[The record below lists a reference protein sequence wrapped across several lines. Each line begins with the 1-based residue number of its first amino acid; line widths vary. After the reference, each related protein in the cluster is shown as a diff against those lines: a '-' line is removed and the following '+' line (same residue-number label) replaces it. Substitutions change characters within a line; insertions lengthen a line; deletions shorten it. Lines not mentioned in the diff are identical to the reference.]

1 MSDLYK
7 FFKSMA
13 IVTNPM
19 WKSWLL
25 LTKFGAWVII
35 SSRYVSTKA
44 PTFLLQG
51 KEIPETSLRIN
62 TVCNFQTMKSAVE
75 LIRLLLKL
83 LILCH
88 VNIQKISLK
97 DSQKQP
103 REVFC
108 SAVSQILLEDSC
120 VGVSL
125 FFLFFLS
132 KWCTRDY

>member
-25 LTKFGAWVII
+25 LTKLGAWVII